1 MRIRIKAI
9 MSMMLLILLICT
21 VFFSMLYRQNQ
32 ENLQQ
37 LVESKTAAASLIA
50 DSVLT
55 QTRQQYERRIKSF
68 VNYKS
73 AKIKEQIVRAFAERD
88 RKTLL
93 KLSEPFFEVFKNEN
107 PYFASMGWILPDN
120 RVFLRVHDP
129 LYLTEDISVLRPD
142 IATVNQD
149 HIQHSGFSQG
159 PKGPQFRVVEPIF
172 YQGEYL
178 GALQFGID
186 AKIVIESLQQKVNLT
201 TGFSIAN
208 DRYESRLMDDS
219 DGLVCQTHTIHSTN
233 KELFQ
238 ALAENVDWDSMQ
250 QQVESGGHH
259 YVLHKVLP
267 LDDFQGERFG
277 YFFIAIDISDI
288 ATAATK
294 SNILFVCLSLLLLL
308 FSCLILY
315 FSLGSLIEK
324 VVGLNQTLEKSNLK
338 LEDRVKERT
347 RELFDETEERKIAEE
362 KLNRAEKM
370 EAIGLMASGVAHDLN
385 NILSGVISYPEL
397 LLMRLPEDSELRRP
411 ITSIKDSGL
420 RAAAVVEDLLTVARD
435 AAKVRTLVDM
445 NALILEYVQSSE
457 AGTLL
462 DINSEV
468 VIDTS
473 LGADLPQIYCS
484 PSHVNKCLMN
494 LVMNATET
502 FIVAGKINIS
512 SSLMTLPNSSMPD
525 VALTLGDY
533 VVVTVKDNGP
543 GILEED
549 LTHIFEPFYTK
560 KKMGRS
566 GTGIGLAVV
575 WNCMEDHGGLVS
587 VQSDSQ
593 QGTIF
598 TLLFPVG
605 GEKNERHAAI
615 NDREINTFQG
625 RGESILVVDDES
637 QQRDIA
643 IQVLTE
649 LGYQAVGAS
658 SGESAISYVE
668 EHKVDLVL
676 LDMMMEPGIDGC
688 ETFTE
693 IINIHPGQKAII
705 VSGYAQNEQVEK
717 TFDLGAASFLKK
729 PYTMEQLS
737 SAVGAILQGEDGK

>member
-1 MRIRIKAI
+1 MNTRAKAI
-9 MSMMLLILLICT
+9 LLMMSLMLFICT
-21 VFFSMLYRQNQ
+21 IFFSMLYRQNQ

-55 QTRQQYERRIKSF
+55 QTRQQYELRIKSF
-68 VNYKS
+68 VNYKAS
-73 AKIKEQIVRAFAERD
+73 ETREQIVKAFANRD
-88 RKTLL
+88 RETLL
-93 KLSEPFFEVFKNEN
+93 TLSEPFLEILKNEN

-120 RVFLRVHDP
+120 RVFLRVHSP
-129 LYLTEDISVLRPD
+129 LSPSEDVSVMRPD
-142 IATVNQD
+142 IAAVNLE
-149 HIQHSGFSQG
+149 HIPHSGFTPGSA
-159 PKGPQFRVVEPIF
+159 GPQFRVVEPIF
-172 YQGEYL
+172 YQGVYL
-178 GALQFGID
+178 GVLQMGID
-186 AKIVIESLQQKVNLT
+186 ARNVIETLQQKIKLPA
-201 TGFSIAN
+201 GFSISN
-208 DRYESRLMDDS
+208 GKYDS
-219 DGLVCQTHTIHSTN
+219 DLMTETNGLVCQTHTIHSTDD
-233 KELFQ
+233 ELFKG
-238 ALAENVDWDSMQ
+238 LIGDVDWDTLQ
-250 QQVESGGHH
+250 QEVKLSGRR
-259 YVLHKVLP
+259 YLLHKVLP
-267 LDDFQGERFG
+267 LQDYRGERFG
-277 YFFIAIDISDI
+277 CFFVAIDISDVT
-288 ATAATK
+288 AAATK
-294 SNILFVCLSLLLLL
+294 STILFIFLSLLLLSL
-308 FSCLILY
+308 SCLILY

-324 VVGLNQTLEKSNLK
+324 VVGLNLTLEKSNLK

-347 RELFDETEERKIAEE
+347 RELIDETEERKIAEE
-362 KLNRAEKM
+362 KLHRAEKM

-457 AGTLL
+457 AETLQN
-462 DINSEV
+462 INSEV
-468 VIDTS
+468 VIETS

-494 LVMNATET
+494 LVMNATEA

-512 SSLMTLPNSSMPD
+512 SSMITLPNSSIPEIS
-525 VALTLGDY
+525 LPLGDY
-533 VVVTVKDNGP
+533 VVVAVKDNGP

-549 LTHIFEPFYTK
+549 LAHIFEPFYTK

-575 WNCMEDHGGLVS
+575 WNCMEDHGGLVR
-587 VQSDSQ
+587 VQSDGQ
-593 QGTIF
+593 NGTIF
-598 TLLFPVG
+598 TLLFPIG

-625 RGESILVVDDES
+625 QGESILVVDDEG

-649 LGYQAVGAS
+649 LGYQAVVVS
-658 SGESAISYVE
+658 SGEAAITYVK
-668 EHKVDLVL
+668 EHEVDLVL

-688 ETFTE
+688 KTFTE

-717 TFDLGAASFLKK
+717 TLDLGAASFLKK
-729 PYTMEQLS
+729 PYTMEQLGA
-737 SAVGAILQGEDGK
+737 AVGATLQGEDRV